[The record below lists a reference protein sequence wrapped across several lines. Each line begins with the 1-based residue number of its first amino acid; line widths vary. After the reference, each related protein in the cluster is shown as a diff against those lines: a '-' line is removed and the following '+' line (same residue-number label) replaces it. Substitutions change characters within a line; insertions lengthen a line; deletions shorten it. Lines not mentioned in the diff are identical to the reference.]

1 MFRSP
6 ALPFFHPASL
16 IATWFG
22 SGLVR
27 PASGT
32 WGSLAALPFGAALVW
47 LGGPWLL
54 AAATALAFALGL
66 WASGL
71 YAAAHET
78 SDPGDV
84 VIDEVVGQWIALL
97 PFTLEP
103 LAYLVAFLSFRVF
116 DIAKPWPANWCDRRL
131 KGALGIMAD
140 DVVAGAYAALLTYGV
155 LYAAN
160 HYGLVS

>member
-22 SGLVR
+22 SGLLR
-27 PASGT
+27 PGPGT

-78 SDPGDV
+78 SDPADV

-97 PFTLEP
+97 PFALEP
-103 LAYLVAFLSFRVF
+103 VAYLVAFLGFRVF
-116 DIAKPWPANWCDRRL
+116 DIAKPWPASWCDRRL
-131 KGALGIMAD
+131 KGAFGIMAD
-140 DVVAGAYAALLTYGV
+140 DVVAGAYAAALTYG
-155 LYAAN
+155 LLFAAS
-160 HYGLVS
+160 Y